1 MFYSLYLKYLK
12 DKDKRPGQITY
23 RDPVTDEDYCQA
35 LTEAIEYSKCI
46 KIFHTKHIKQKNVY
60 NKTQQNLNKHAQLR
74 QRKNLH
80 DLE

>member
-12 DKDKRPGQITY
+12 DKDERPGQITY

-46 KIFHTKHIKQKNVY
+46 KIFPRKRIKETRLY
-60 NKTQQNLNKHAQLR
+60 NKTRQNLNKPCQTMPME
-74 QRKNLH
+74 KST
-80 DLE
+80 